1 MTESLVGLRRKIGSA
16 GDLQGVVRT
25 MRAMAASS
33 IQTYRQSVHA
43 LGAYHRA
50 VELGIGA
57 CLRDEQAGRALP
69 DGEHEARHGPV
80 VAIVFGAD
88 QGLVGAFNDVIVDHV
103 VRTLHAPAARDG
115 AHQVWAVGERVH
127 SRLCDAGLAP
137 HGVHAVP
144 ASVQAI
150 GPLVGRLQI
159 DVHRA
164 ALTRLLVFHNRPTA
178 TALYTPAVQQLL
190 PLDERWRQH
199 HVDQR
204 WPTRV
209 PPQVMGSHSRTLRL
223 LLREFLF
230 ISLFRACAESLAAEN
245 ASRLAAMERADKNI
259 DELLADLRASYQRRR
274 QGAIDEELFD
284 VTAGFEALSTGS

>member
-33 IQTYRQSVHA
+33 IQAYRQSVHA

-69 DGEHEARHGPV
+69 DAGDEARHGSV

-103 VRTLHAPAARDG
+103 VRTLQAPAARDG
-115 AHQVWAVGERVH
+115 AHQVWAVGERVNV
-127 SRLCDAGLAP
+127 RLCDAGLAP
-137 HGVHAVP
+137 QGVHAVP

-178 TALYTPAVQQLL
+178 SALYTPAVQQLL
-190 PLDERWRQH
+190 PLDERWRRH

-223 LLREFLF
+223 LLREYLF

-259 DELLADLRASYQRRR
+259 DELLADLRTRYQRRR

-284 VTAGFEALSTGS
+284 VTAGFEALSSGS